1 MIKKQE
7 KEIDIRNKSWI
18 DWVQAVLIVLTAPF
32 FVFPSMRFVWILLV
46 VPSILICRWSIKKK
60 FFEKTIIDW
69 PIAILFIQV
78 FATCLIVPDIAFS
91 LPKIAGVLFGF
102 SFFYATVALLNTEKL
117 IKWGVITFIGSGFM
131 LSIIGITGTMWKS
144 YIISPQYFNR
154 IVIKIEKFIPQLKWN
169 FPGAE
174 EGFNPNPLGGTLI
187 LIIPLILSLFFL
199 FFNKKQEDNIIFNKT
214 IILTFLIIA
223 LFVMGIVLILTQSVG
238 SWIAITISTWF
249 LLLNWKWKKWSFALI
264 VLFIG
269 FLFFSGPNRINL
281 IKDLTI
287 KEHVKIKILK
297 REPLWV
303 AGINTIQ
310 KYPFFGIG
318 MNRLRLDSSMAYSDA
333 HAHNHFIHTASELGI
348 PGLIAYLAI
357 LIGAGFM
364 CFEIWRKSKIVWMRM
379 AALGLGCGQLAHFIF
394 GMADSIPLGAKVGI
408 FFWFSLALIAAM
420 YNYMLKKD
428 EDLNLKQ
435 KSS

>member
-1 MIKKQE
+1 LVLLI
-7 KEIDIRNKSWI
+7 IP
-18 DWVQAVLIVLTAPF
+18 AV
-32 FVFPSMRFVWILLV
+32 W
-46 VPSILICRWSIKKK
+46 ICRWAVKKQ
-60 FFEKTIIDW
+60 FFERTGLDWAITI
-69 PIAILFIQV
+69 LSIQV
-78 FATCLIVPDIAFS
+78 FATCIIVPDVGFS
-91 LPKIAGVLFGF
+91 LSKIAGVIFGF
-102 SFFYATVALLNTEKL
+102 AFFYAIVGLLISEKL
-117 IKWGVITFIGSGFM
+117 IKWALLAFVGSGVA
-131 LSIIGITGTMWKS
+131 LSIVGILGMIWKKEIFLS
-144 YIISPQYFNR
+144 KNIPR
-154 IVIKIEKFIPQLKWN
+154 IKWN
-169 FPGAE
+169 LPGAE

-187 LIIPLILSLFFL
+187 LVIPIILSLFFL
-199 FFNKKQEDNIIFNKT
+199 FFNKKQEDNIIFNKA
-214 IILTFLIIA
+214 INFTFLIIA
-223 LFVMGIVLILTQSVG
+223 LFVLGIVLILTQSIG

-303 AGINTIQ
+303 AGINTIK

-357 LIGAGFM
+357 LIGAAFM

-428 EDLNLKQ
+428 EDLKLKQ
-435 KSS
+435 KNL